1 MANVYAVKTGNW
13 SDTTIWN
20 TGALPTSADDV
31 FANTFVVTID
41 TDVSV
46 RSIRTYGTYNT
57 GQFLITSSRTVT
69 CSSGFFIGSYGF
81 TITSAT
87 GRTTNLVGNFTPP
100 TGGGRS
106 TVINGTFGTVNI
118 TGNLDTSNSNY
129 TNIFLGEQGQSN
141 ITINVTGN
149 IYGGG
154 SSTAGGIDLGNAT
167 QFSNITGNLYSGTA
181 AGAVISAGGGS
192 IIDHV
197 GACYAANN
205 VPAISTGT
213 AVTLTMTGPFYAS
226 ANGTH
231 GVYSPVWKWKNT
243 SPPTSFYEIKSANLA
258 VTRPLYT
265 ADSVGGN
272 PAVANVR
279 SGTVYGPVG
288 ELTGTCV
295 VPNANSVAY
304 GVPVDNT
311 TGNAVLTAAA
321 VKESCSKAVVPALLA
336 LG

>member
-1 MANVYAVKTGNW
+1 MATVRALKTGNW
-13 SDTTIWN
+13 SDATVWN

-31 FANTFVVTID
+31 YANTFTVTID
-41 TDVSV
+41 VNV
-46 RSIRTYGTYNT
+46 AVQSIRTYGAYS
-57 GQFLITSSRTVT
+57 GGMFQITSSRTVA

-81 TITSAT
+81 IVTSAT
-87 GRTTNLVGNFTPP
+87 GRTINLVGNFTPP
-100 TGGGRS
+100 TGNGRS

-118 TGNLDTSNSNY
+118 TGNLDTSNSSY
-129 TNIFLGEQGQSN
+129 SNIFLGDYGQSD
-141 ITINVTGN
+141 ITINITGN
-149 IYGGG
+149 LYGGG
-154 SSTAGGIDLGNAT
+154 GGNAGGIDVGNSRH
-167 QFSNITGNLYSGTA
+167 FINITGNLYSGSG
-181 AGAVISAGGGS
+181 AGTIVNIGGNS

-197 GACYAANN
+197 GACYAANGY
-205 VPAISTGT
+205 PAISTGT

-272 PAVANVR
+272 PAASNVR
-279 SGTVYGPVG
+279 SGTVYGPAN
-288 ELTGTCV
+288 ELTGTCA
-295 VPNANSVAY
+295 VPAAGSVAL
-304 GVPVDNT
+304 GVPVDAT
-311 TGNAVLTAAA
+311 TGTAVLTIDA
-321 VKESCSKAVVPALLA
+321 VKQGCSKAVVPALIA